1 MELLSLLLS
10 SSRRAVV
17 AAALAGVL
25 SGFASTGLI
34 AFIHTAV
41 SRSQSPTALL
51 VWGFAALCAGKFITA
66 VVSELLLIRLSQ
78 RASFDLRMHLSR
90 RIAAT
95 PLRRLEELG
104 AHRLLASLTDDVLS
118 ITNGF
123 ILIPILLVNIAIVVG
138 CLVYLGWLS
147 WIVLLVVALMMAA
160 GIVSYQLPVARAMRH
175 LHLVREEQ
183 DALLKHFRALIEG
196 VKELKLHPERR
207 EEFLSVSLTSTAA
220 ALKRHFVTGM
230 SVYAVAGNWG
240 HILFLV
246 FIGLLL
252 FALPNAV
259 QIDTPTLTGYVLTIL
274 YLMSPLE
281 AVLFQL
287 PTIGRAQVALKAIR
301 ALGMSLSGDAE
312 EEPRAAAAA
321 DETPLKWSSLELAGV
336 THSYRNEHDNR
347 SFQLGPID
355 FRCEPGE
362 LIFITGGNGSGKTTL
377 VKLLTGL
384 YSPEAGEIRL
394 DGEPLTDRNQTFYRR
409 HFSAVFSDFYV
420 FESLLGL
427 RAPDLDAK
435 AQDYLALLQL
445 DRKVHITGG
454 KLSTVDLSQG
464 QRKRLALLTAYL
476 EDRPIYVF
484 DEWAADQDPL
494 FKEIFYLRLLP
505 DLKARGKTVLVISHD
520 DRYYHV
526 ADRIIKLN
534 YGQIESDT
542 LAARQDVSPESR
554 LANKTILRDVLSQFL
569 RDQAEQ

>member
-25 SGFASTGLI
+25 SGVASTGLI
-34 AFIHTAV
+34 AFIHAAV
-41 SRSQSPTALL
+41 SRSQSPTAIL

-78 RASFDLRMHLSR
+78 RASFDLRVHLSR

-104 AHRLLASLTDDVLS
+104 AHRLLASFTDDVLS

-123 ILIPILLVNIAIVVG
+123 ILIPILIVNLAIVVG
-138 CLVYLGWLS
+138 CLIYLGWLS
-147 WIVLLVVALMMAA
+147 WIVLLVLAVGMAA
-160 GIVSYQLPVARAMRH
+160 GIASYQLPVARGVRH

-183 DALLKHFRALIEG
+183 DALLKHFRALLEG
-196 VKELKLHPERR
+196 IKELKLHPKRR
-207 EEFLSVSLTSTAA
+207 EEFLSGSLTSTAA

-252 FALPNAV
+252 FALPNLV
-259 QIDTPTLTGYVLTIL
+259 HLDTPTLTGYVLTIL

-281 AVLFQL
+281 AIMFQL
-287 PTIGRAQVALKAIR
+287 PTVGRAQVALRAIR
-301 ALGMSLSGDAE
+301 ALGMSLSGDADE
-312 EEPRAAAAA
+312 DLHAAS
-321 DETPLKWSSLELAGV
+321 DETRFKWSSLELRGV
-336 THSYRNEHDNR
+336 THSYKNEHDNR

-355 FRCEPGE
+355 FRCAPGE

-384 YSPEAGEIRL
+384 YTPEAGEIRL

-427 RAPDLDAK
+427 GAPDLDAK
-435 AQDYLALLQL
+435 AHDYLVQLQL
-445 DRKVHITGG
+445 DRKVQISGG

-484 DEWAADQDPL
+484 DEWAADQDPV

-505 DLKARGKTVLVISHD
+505 ELKARGKTVLVISHD
-520 DRYYHV
+520 DRYYHI

-534 YGQIESDT
+534 YGQVESDT
-542 LAARQDVSPESR
+542 LAARPTFSPESR
-554 LANKTILRDVLSQFL
+554 LDDKANLRDVLAQFL
-569 RDQAEQ
+569 RDHAEQ

>member
-1 MELLSLLLS
+1 MELLSLLLN

-17 AAALAGVL
+17 AAVLLGVF

-34 AFIHTAV
+34 AFIHAAV

-78 RASFDLRMHLSR
+78 RASFDLRVHLSR

-95 PLRRLEELG
+95 PLRRLEEVG

-147 WIVLLVVALMMAA
+147 WIVLLVVGLMMAA
-160 GIVSYQLPVARAMRH
+160 GIASYQLPVARALRH
-175 LHLVREEQ
+175 LHHVREEQ

-240 HILFLV
+240 HTLFLV

-252 FALPNAV
+252 FALPNV
-259 QIDTPTLTGYVLTIL
+259 VPIDAPTLTGYVLTIL
-274 YLMSPLE
+274 YMMSPLE
-281 AVLFQL
+281 AVLSQL

-312 EEPRAAAAA
+312 EDPQAAAG
-321 DETPLKWSSLELAGV
+321 ETRFKWSSLELRGV

-355 FRCEPGE
+355 FRCAPGE

-394 DGEPLTDRNQTFYRR
+394 DGVPLTDRNQTFYRR

-427 RAPDLDAK
+427 GAPDLDAK
-435 AQDYLALLQL
+435 AHDYLVRLQL
-445 DRKVHITGG
+445 DRKVRISGG

-484 DEWAADQDPL
+484 DEWAADQDPV

-534 YGQIESDT
+534 YGQVESDT
-542 LAARQDVSPESR
+542 LAAQRTSSPESR
-554 LANKTILRDVLSQFL
+554 LDEKANLRDVLSQFL
-569 RDQAEQ
+569 RDHAEQ

>member
-25 SGFASTGLI
+25 SGVASTGLI
-34 AFIHTAV
+34 AFIHAAV
-41 SRSQSPTALL
+41 ARSQSPTALL
-51 VWGFAALCAGKFITA
+51 VWGFAALCAGKFVTA

-78 RASFDLRMHLSR
+78 RASFDLRVHLSR

-123 ILIPILLVNIAIVVG
+123 ILIPILLVNFAIVVS
-138 CLVYLGWLS
+138 CLIYLGWLS
-147 WIVLLVVALMMAA
+147 WIVLLVLAVMMAV
-160 GIVSYQLPVARAMRH
+160 GIVSYQLPVARAVRH
-175 LHLVREEQ
+175 LQHVRDEQ
-183 DALLKHFRALIEG
+183 DALIKHFRALLEG
-196 VKELKLHPERR
+196 VKELKLHPKRR
-207 EEFLSVSLTSTAA
+207 EEFLDVSLTSTAA

-252 FALPNAV
+252 FTLPNIV
-259 QIDTPTLTGYVLTIL
+259 SIDTPALTGYVLTIL
-274 YLMSPLE
+274 YMMSPLE
-281 AVLFQL
+281 AIMFQL
-287 PTIGRAQVALKAIR
+287 PTVGRAQVALRAIR
-301 ALGMSLSGDAE
+301 ALGMSLSGDCE
-312 EEPRAAAAA
+312 EDPHAAAN
-321 DETPLKWSSLELAGV
+321 ETRFKWSSLELAGV
-336 THSYRNEHDNR
+336 THSYRNEQDNR

-384 YSPEAGEIRL
+384 YTPEAGEIRL
-394 DGEPLTDRNQTFYRR
+394 DGEPLTERNQTFYRR

-427 RAPDLDAK
+427 GAPDLDAK
-435 AQDYLALLQL
+435 AHDYLVRLQL
-445 DRKVHITGG
+445 DRKVQITDG
-454 KLSTVDLSQG
+454 KFSTVDLSQG

-484 DEWAADQDPL
+484 DEWAADQDPV

-526 ADRIIKLN
+526 ADRIVKLN
-534 YGQIESDT
+534 YGQVESDT
-542 LAARQDVSPESR
+542 PAARPAFATESR
-554 LANKTILRDVLSQFL
+554 SDNKTNLRDVLSQFL
-569 RDQAEQ
+569 RDHAEQ

>member
-1 MELLSLLLS
+1 MELLSLLLN

-17 AAALAGVL
+17 VAALAGVL
-25 SGFASTGLI
+25 SGIASTGLI

-41 SRSQSPTALL
+41 SRTQSPTALL

-66 VVSELLLIRLSQ
+66 IVSELLLIRLSQ

-138 CLVYLGWLS
+138 CLIYLGWLS

-160 GIVSYQLPVARAMRH
+160 GIVSYQLPVGRAMRH
-175 LHLVREEQ
+175 LQHVREEQ

-207 EEFLSVSLTSTAA
+207 EEFLSVSLTSTAD

-252 FALPNAV
+252 FALPNVVPVDA
-259 QIDTPTLTGYVLTIL
+259 PTLTGYVLTIL

-287 PTIGRAQVALKAIR
+287 PTVGRAQVALRAIR

-312 EEPRAAAAA
+312 EEDAHAAA
-321 DETPLKWSSLELAGV
+321 DETRFKWSSLELAGV
-336 THSYRNEHDNR
+336 THSYRNEQDNR

-355 FRCEPGE
+355 FRCAPGE

-384 YSPEAGEIRL
+384 YTPEAGEIRL
-394 DGEPLTDRNQTFYRR
+394 DGAPVTDRNQTFYRR

-427 RAPDLDAK
+427 GAPDLDAR
-435 AQDYLALLQL
+435 AHDYLVRLQL
-445 DRKVHITGG
+445 DRKVQISDG

-484 DEWAADQDPL
+484 DEWAADQDPV
-494 FKEIFYLRLLP
+494 FKEIFYLQLLP
-505 DLKARGKTVLVISHD
+505 ELKARGKTVLVISHD

-534 YGQIESDT
+534 YGQVESDT
-542 LAARQDVSPESR
+542 LAARLAFSPESR
-554 LANKTILRDVLSQFL
+554 LEGKANLRDVLSQFL
-569 RDQAEQ
+569 RDHAEQ

>member
-25 SGFASTGLI
+25 SGIASTGLI

-41 SRSQSPTALL
+41 SRSQSPAALL
-51 VWGFAALCAGKFITA
+51 VWGFAALCAGKFVTA

-123 ILIPILLVNIAIVVG
+123 ILIPILIVNIAIVVG
-138 CLVYLGWLS
+138 CLIYLGWLS

-160 GIVSYQLPVARAMRH
+160 GIVSYQMPVARAVRH
-175 LHLVREEQ
+175 LQHVREEQ

-207 EEFLSVSLTSTAA
+207 EEFLSVSLASTAE

-230 SVYAVAGNWG
+230 SVYALAGNWG
-240 HILFLV
+240 HILFLI

-252 FALPNAV
+252 FALPGFVRVDA
-259 QIDTPTLTGYVLTIL
+259 PTLTGYVLTIL

-287 PTIGRAQVALKAIR
+287 PTVGRAQVALRAIR

-312 EEPRAAAAA
+312 EEPRAAAA
-321 DETPLKWSSLELAGV
+321 DETRFKWSSLELAGV
-336 THSYRNEHDNR
+336 THSYRNERDNR

-355 FRCEPGE
+355 FRLAPGE

-384 YSPEAGEIRL
+384 YTPEAGEIRL

-427 RAPDLDAK
+427 AAPDLDAK
-435 AQDYLALLQL
+435 AHDYLVRLQL
-445 DRKVHITGG
+445 DRKVQISDG

-464 QRKRLALLTAYL
+464 QRKRLALLTAYM

-484 DEWAADQDPL
+484 DEWAADQDPV

-505 DLKARGKTVLVISHD
+505 DLKARGKTVVVISHD
-520 DRYYHV
+520 DHYYHV

-542 LAARQDVSPESR
+542 LDGRRVLSPESR
-554 LANKTILRDVLSQFL
+554 LDYKTNLRDVLSQFL
-569 RDQAEQ
+569 RDHAEQ

>member
-17 AAALAGVL
+17 VAALAGVL
-25 SGFASTGLI
+25 SGVASTGLI
-34 AFIHTAV
+34 AFIHAAV
-41 SRSQSPTALL
+41 ARSQSPTALL
-51 VWGFAALCAGKFITA
+51 VWGFVALCAGKFITG

-78 RASFDLRMHLSR
+78 RASFDLRVHLSR

-104 AHRLLASLTDDVLS
+104 AHRPLASFTDDVLS

-123 ILIPILLVNIAIVVG
+123 ILIPVLIVNLAIVVG
-138 CLVYLGWLS
+138 CLAYLGWLS
-147 WIVLLVVALMMAA
+147 WIVLVVLAVAMAA
-160 GIVSYQLPVARAMRH
+160 GIVSYQLPIKRAMH
-175 LHLVREEQ
+175 QLHLVRQEQ
-183 DALLKHFRALIEG
+183 DALLKHFRALLEG
-196 VKELKLHPERR
+196 IKELKLHPARR
-207 EEFLSVSLTSTAA
+207 EEFLNASLTSTAA
-220 ALKRHFVTGM
+220 ALQQHYVNGM

-252 FALPNAV
+252 FGLPNLV
-259 QIDTPTLTGYVLTIL
+259 RLDTSTLTGYVLTIL

-281 AVLFQL
+281 AIMFQL
-287 PTIGRAQVALKAIR
+287 PAVGRAQVALRAIR

-312 EEPRAAAAA
+312 EDPHAAA
-321 DETPLKWSSLELAGV
+321 DETRFKWSSLELVGV
-336 THSYRNEHDNR
+336 THSYRNEQDNR

-384 YSPEAGEIRL
+384 YTPESGEIRL
-394 DGEPLTDRNQTFYRR
+394 DGEPLTERNQTFYRR

-420 FESLLGL
+420 FERLLGM

-435 AQDYLALLQL
+435 AQDYLVQLQL
-445 DRKVHITGG
+445 DRKVQISDG

-476 EDRPIYVF
+476 EDRPVYVF
-484 DEWAADQDPL
+484 DEWAADQDPV

-526 ADRIIKLN
+526 ADRIVKLN
-534 YGQIESDT
+534 YGQVESDT
-542 LAARQDVSPESR
+542 LAARPAFSTESR
-554 LANKTILRDVLSQFL
+554 LDNKTNLRDVLSQFL
-569 RDQAEQ
+569 RDHAEQ

>member
-10 SSRRAVV
+10 SSRRTVV
-17 AAALAGVL
+17 AAALTGVL
-25 SGFASTGLI
+25 SGVASTGLI
-34 AFIHTAV
+34 AFIHAAV

-78 RASFDLRMHLSR
+78 RASFDLRVHLSR

-123 ILIPILLVNIAIVVG
+123 ILIPILLVNVAIVVS
-138 CLVYLGWLS
+138 CLIYLGWLS

-160 GIVSYQLPVARAMRH
+160 GIVSYQLPVGRAVRH
-175 LHLVREEQ
+175 LQLVRDEQ
-183 DALLKHFRALIEG
+183 DALLKHFRALLEG

-207 EEFLSVSLTSTAA
+207 EEFLNVSLTSTAA
-220 ALKRHFVTGM
+220 ALQRHFVTGM
-230 SVYAVAGNWG
+230 SVYAIAGNWG

-252 FALPNAV
+252 FALPNV
-259 QIDTPTLTGYVLTIL
+259 VRIDTPTLTGYVLTIL

-281 AVLFQL
+281 AILFQL
-287 PTIGRAQVALKAIR
+287 PTVGRAQVALRAIR
-301 ALGMSLSGDAE
+301 ALGMSLSGDPDE
-312 EEPRAAAAA
+312 DSHAAA
-321 DETPLKWSSLELAGV
+321 DETRFKWSSLELTGV
-336 THSYRNEHDNR
+336 THSYRNEQDNR

-355 FRCEPGE
+355 FRCAPGE

-384 YSPEAGEIRL
+384 YSPESGEIRL
-394 DGEPLTDRNQTFYRR
+394 DGAPLTDRNRTFYRR

-427 RAPDLDAK
+427 GAPDLDAK
-435 AQDYLALLQL
+435 AHDYLVRLQL
-445 DRKVHITGG
+445 DRKVQISDG

-505 DLKARGKTVLVISHD
+505 ELKARGKTVLVISHD

-526 ADRIIKLN
+526 ADRIVKLN
-534 YGQIESDT
+534 YGQVESDT
-542 LAARQDVSPESR
+542 LAARPSS
-554 LANKTILRDVLSQFL
+554 VLS
-569 RDQAEQ
+569 

>member
-10 SSRRAVV
+10 SSRRTVV
-17 AAALAGVL
+17 VAALAGVL

-34 AFIHTAV
+34 AFIHHAV
-41 SRSQSPTALL
+41 SRAQSPTAIL
-51 VWGFAALCAGKFITA
+51 VWGFAALCAGKLITG

-78 RASFDLRMHLSR
+78 RASFDLRVHLSR
-90 RIAAT
+90 RLAAT

-104 AHRLLASLTDDVLS
+104 SHRLLASFTDDVLS

-123 ILIPILLVNIAIVVG
+123 ILIPVLLVNLTIVVG

-147 WIVLLVVALMMAA
+147 WIALLLLAVGLGA
-160 GIVSYQLPVARAMRH
+160 GIVSYQLPVTRAVRH

-183 DALLKHFRALIEG
+183 DALLKHFRALLEG
-196 VKELKLHPERR
+196 IKELKLHPARR
-207 EEFLSVSLTSTAA
+207 EEFLNASLTSTAA
-220 ALKRHFVTGM
+220 ALKRHFVSGM
-230 SVYAVAGNWG
+230 SIYAVAGNWG
-240 HILFLV
+240 HILFLA

-252 FALPNAV
+252 FALPHV
-259 QIDTPTLTGYVLTIL
+259 VRLDTPTLTGYVLTIL

-281 AVLFQL
+281 AIMFQL
-287 PTIGRAQVALKAIR
+287 PAVGRAQVALKAIR
-301 ALGMSLSGDAE
+301 ALGMSLSGDADE
-312 EEPRAAAAA
+312 DPHAEA
-321 DETPLKWSSLELAGV
+321 DETRFKWSSLELRGV

-355 FRCEPGE
+355 FHCAPGE

-384 YSPEAGEIRL
+384 YTPEAGEIRL
-394 DGEPLTDRNQTFYRR
+394 DGAPVTDRNQTFYRR

-427 RAPDLDAK
+427 GAPDLDAK
-435 AQDYLALLQL
+435 AHDYLVQLQL
-445 DRKVHITGG
+445 DRKVQISGG

-484 DEWAADQDPL
+484 DEWAADQDPV

-505 DLKARGKTVLVISHD
+505 ELKARGKTVLVISHD

-534 YGQIESDT
+534 YGQVESDT
-542 LAARQDVSPESR
+542 RAARPALSPESR
-554 LANKTILRDVLSQFL
+554 LDHKTNLRDVLAQFL
-569 RDQAEQ
+569 RDHVEP

>member
-25 SGFASTGLI
+25 SGIASTGLI
-34 AFIHTAV
+34 AFIHAAV
-41 SRSQSPTALL
+41 TRSQSPTALL

-66 VVSELLLIRLSQ
+66 VASELLLIRLSQ

-123 ILIPILLVNIAIVVG
+123 ILIPILIVNIAIVLG
-138 CLVYLGWLS
+138 CLIYLGWLS

-160 GIVSYQLPVARAMRH
+160 GIVSYQLPVGRAVRH
-175 LHLVREEQ
+175 LQLVREEQ

-196 VKELKLHPERR
+196 VKELKLHPKRR
-207 EEFLSVSLTSTAA
+207 EEFLSVSLTSTAD

-230 SVYAVAGNWG
+230 SVYALAGNWG

-252 FALPNAV
+252 FALPNLV
-259 QIDTPTLTGYVLTIL
+259 RVDTPTLTGYVLTIL

-287 PTIGRAQVALKAIR
+287 PTIGRAQVALRAIR
-301 ALGMSLSGDAE
+301 ALGMSLSGDACE
-312 EEPRAAAAA
+312 DPHAAA
-321 DETPLKWSSLELAGV
+321 DETRFKWSSLELVGV

-355 FRCEPGE
+355 FRCAPGE

-384 YSPEAGEIRL
+384 YTPEAGEIRL
-394 DGEPLTDRNQTFYRR
+394 DGEPVIDRNLTFYRR

-427 RAPDLDAK
+427 AAPDLDAK
-435 AQDYLALLQL
+435 AHDYLVRLQL
-445 DRKVHITGG
+445 DRKVEISDG

-476 EDRPIYVF
+476 EDRPVYVF
-484 DEWAADQDPL
+484 DEWAADQDPV

-505 DLKARGKTVLVISHD
+505 ELKARGKTVLVISHD
-520 DRYYHV
+520 DSYYHV
-526 ADRIIKLN
+526 ADRIVKLN
-534 YGQIESDT
+534 YGQVESDT
-542 LAARQDVSPESR
+542 HAARRAFPHESR
-554 LANKTILRDVLSQFL
+554 LENKSNLRDVLSQFL
-569 RDQAEQ
+569 RDHAEQ